1 MTSTK
6 KITDFVSFNPKRTI
20 KKGETKPFFEMAA
33 LPVDSRDISEIGS
46 RTYKGGGS
54 RFQDGDT
61 LFARITPCLE
71 NGKTA
76 KTSGLGDGVIAHGST
91 EFIVL
96 AAKEPEYDE
105 DYVYY
110 LARMPEFR
118 SYAQSRMEG
127 TSGRQRV
134 SWQSLAEFEFD
145 FPDKEDRKEIG
156 RILKSIDDKIQV
168 NNQLNQTLEQI
179 AQAIFKSW
187 FVDFE
192 PVKAKMAVLEAG
204 GTAEQAELAAMSV
217 ISAKDEAA
225 LKQLQADQPDA
236 YAELAQT
243 AALFPSAMEDSELG
257 EIPEGWD
264 VSTIGE
270 EVKISGGGTPSTKNQ
285 EYWENGSIHWTT
297 PKDLSNLTDKVLT
310 DTERKIT
317 ESGLGKISSGLLPVD
332 TVLMSSRA
340 PVGYLA
346 LAKIPVA
353 INQGYIAMQCEERLS
368 PEFILQ
374 WASSNM
380 DEIKQRASG
389 TTFAEISKKNF
400 RPISVIVPPEAV
412 ITAYTNK
419 AKIIYD
425 KIYALLEEIKTL
437 SGLRDTALPPL
448 LSGVIDFGG
457 SDL

>member
-20 KKGETKPFFEMAA
+20 KKGETKPFVEMAA

-134 SWQSLAEFEFD
+134 SWQSLAEFELD

-192 PVKAKMAVLEAG
+192 PVKAKIAVLEAG
-204 GTAEQAELAAMSV
+204 GTAEQAELAAMST

-225 LKQLQADQPDA
+225 LKQLQAEQPDA

-243 AALFPSAMEDSELG
+243 AALFPSAMEESALG

-285 EYWENGSIHWTT
+285 EYWQNGSIHWTT

-317 ESGLGKISSGLLPVD
+317 ESGLGKISSGLLPVN

-353 INQGYIAMQCEERLS
+353 INQGYIAMQCEKRLS
-368 PEFILQ
+368 PEFVLQ

-400 RPISVIVPPEAV
+400 RPIPVIVPSENIVSAFSS
-412 ITAYTNK
+412 K

-425 KIYALLEEIKTL
+425 KIYALLEEVKTL
-437 SGLRDTALPPL
+437 SSIRDTTLPPL
-448 LSGVIDFGG
+448 LSGDIEITELN
-457 SDL
+457 S

>member
-20 KKGETKPFFEMAA
+20 KKGDTKPFVEMAA

-145 FPDKEDRKEIG
+145 FPEKEERKEIG

-204 GTAEQAELAAMSV
+204 GTAEQAELAAMSA

-225 LKQLQADQPDA
+225 LQQLQAEQPDA

-243 AALFPSAMEDSELG
+243 AALFPSAMEESELG

-264 VSTIGE
+264 ISTIGE

-285 EYWENGSIHWTT
+285 EYWQNGSIHWTT

-353 INQGYIAMQCEERLS
+353 INQGYIAMQCEKRLS
-368 PEFILQ
+368 PEFVLQ

-400 RPISVIVPPEAV
+400 RPISVVVPPEDV
-412 ITAYTNK
+412 VSLYSNK
-419 AKIIYD
+419 AKTTYD
-425 KIYALLEEIKTL
+425 KVHALLEEIKTL
-437 SGLRDTALPPL
+437 SSLRDTALPQL
-448 LSGVIDFGG
+448 MSGEINLGESG
-457 SDL
+457 L

>member
-20 KKGETKPFFEMAA
+20 KKGETKPFVEMAA

-76 KTSGLGDGVIAHGST
+76 KASGLGDGVIAHGST

-118 SYAQSRMEG
+118 AYAQSRMEG

-134 SWQSLAEFEFD
+134 SWRALAEFEFD

-192 PVKAKMAVLEAG
+192 PVKAKIAVLEAG

-217 ISAKDEAA
+217 ISAKDEVA
-225 LKQLQADQPDA
+225 LQQLQAEQPDA
-236 YAELAQT
+236 YNELAQT
-243 AALFPSAMEDSELG
+243 AALFPAAMEESELG
-257 EIPEGWD
+257 EIPEGWG
-264 VSTIGE
+264 VKRIGGMVE
-270 EVKISGGGTPSTKNQ
+270 RFSVGKKYSQKTASEK
-285 EYWENGSIHWTT
+285 GSIPILDQGKSGIIGYHSDKPGVLASPEDPIIVFANHTCYMRLILHDFSAIQNVL
-297 PKDLSNLTDKVLT
+297 PFKGKDLN
-310 DTERKIT
+310 
-317 ESGLGKISSGLLPVD
+317 
-332 TVLMSSRA
+332 
-340 PVGYLA
+340 
-346 LAKIPVA
+346 
-353 INQGYIAMQCEERLS
+353 
-368 PEFILQ
+368 
-374 WASSNM
+374 
-380 DEIKQRASG
+380 
-389 TTFAEISKKNF
+389 
-400 RPISVIVPPEAV
+400 
-412 ITAYTNK
+412 
-419 AKIIYD
+419 
-425 KIYALLEEIKTL
+425 
-437 SGLRDTALPPL
+437 
-448 LSGVIDFGG
+448 
-457 SDL
+457 